1 VTEQTLKR
9 LIAVLVAAIV
19 VWVAAVS
26 LSSDGDGPIV
36 ATGAITEFFDGVD
49 SSSATAVRFIG
60 SEQAIELRTDGGVWT
75 ANGHASDTLMVS
87 RLLRT
92 FTQAGAGDLAG
103 TNPSNHDRM
112 GVSADSAV
120 TLEIDVAG
128 ETRTLLVGKA
138 GARAG
143 RVYAR
148 LPGQDDVYLLQA
160 DIRAPAIRRLED
172 WRNKG
177 MISADTSRVA
187 RIEVERDG
195 DSYTLIRG
203 GEGEW
208 TFEED
213 GGEAQP
219 SAVRGVLSEL
229 ARLIA
234 SGFLEES
241 DSVAVLERGGS
252 TVAYSETGELLARL
266 EIGSGENDRWARL
279 PDDPAVYRLP
289 AFRIDRITPKLE
301 AVRPDA

>member
-9 LIAVLVAAIV
+9 LVGVLVAAIV
-19 VWVAAVS
+19 VWIAAVS
-26 LSSDGDGPIV
+26 LSSDGDGPIL
-36 ATGAITEFFDGVD
+36 ATGDITAFFEGVD
-49 SSSATAVRFIG
+49 TSSVTAVRFTG
-60 SEQAIELRTDGGVWT
+60 PERAVELLADGETWT
-75 ANGHASDTLMVS
+75 ANGHASDTLLVS

-92 FTQAGAGDLAG
+92 LTRAGAGDLAG
-103 TNPSNHDRM
+103 TNPLNHDRM
-112 GVSADSAV
+112 GVSVDSAV
-120 TLEIDVAG
+120 TLAIDVGG

-148 LPGQDDVYLLQA
+148 LPGQDEVYLIQA

-177 MISADTSRVA
+177 MLSADTSRVA
-187 RIEVERDG
+187 RIEIERDG
-195 DSYTLIRG
+195 DSYTLVRG

-208 TFEED
+208 TFED

-219 SAVRGVLSEL
+219 SAVRCVLSEL
-229 ARLIA
+229 SRLIA

-252 TVAYSETGELLARL
+252 TVAYSDTGELLARI

-279 PDDPAVYRLP
+279 PADPAVYRLP
-289 AFRIDRITPKLE
+289 AFRVDRITPKLE
-301 AVRPDA
+301 LVQPDS